1 MRGRQVFG
9 DFSVLPWKP
18 PLCVNTQRCLVAGD
32 GLLKIGRAV
41 AREHTPPRVAEV
53 VLGPGPVLRELLFR
67 ANTQRCLVAGDGL
80 LKIGRAVAR
89 GHTPPRD
96 AEVVL
101 GAGPVL
107 GELLFRENTQ
117 RRLAAGDG
125 LQMVRTYVP
134 GCKSKF
140 TAQIKER

>member
-18 PLCVNTQRCLVAGD
+18 PLCVNTQRRLVAGD

-41 AREHTPPRVAEV
+41 ARRHPPPRVAEV
-53 VLGPGPVLRELLFR
+53 VLGHGPVLRELLFR
-67 ANTQRCLVAGDGL
+67 ANTQSRLEAGYGP

-89 GHTPPRD
+89 GQVTPGD

-101 GAGPVL
+101 GHGPVL
-107 GELLFRENTQ
+107 RELLFGANTQ
-117 RRLAAGDG
+117 RRLAAGDC
-125 LQMVRTYVP
+125 LLRSEEHT
-134 GCKSKF
+134 S
-140 TAQIKER
+140 EL